1 VRTRE
6 ELVEF
11 VRDRTAPAPVPLCPE
26 LVVQQATEVTSLWHA
41 TARELAGWDDCTS
54 GGIAPAPDC
63 PFWAFPWAGG
73 QALARL
79 VLDRPELVRG
89 RAVFDFAAGSGL
101 CGLAAARAGAAS
113 VVALD
118 HDPLCEAALLLNAE
132 RNGLEVAFRGGDPL
146 GAPLPGCDVLLA
158 GDVFY
163 ERALAARATAW
174 FRTLAGEGVLVLAGD
189 AGRAYAPPDGFEV
202 LARCEVPT
210 TTAIEDADVRPA
222 RVLRFLP

>member
-1 VRTRE
+1 MTTRTRE

-11 VRDRTAPAPVPLCPE
+11 VRRRTAPAPVPLCPE
-26 LVVQQATEVTSLWHA
+26 LLVQQATEATALWHA
-41 TARELAGWDDCTS
+41 TSSELAGWDD
-54 GGIAPAPDC
+54 A

-79 VLDRPELVRG
+79 VLDRPALVRG

-118 HDPLCEAALLLNAE
+118 HDPACEAVLSVNAAL
-132 RNGLEVAFRGGDPL
+132 NGLALGFRGGDPI
-146 GAPLPGCDVLLA
+146 GAPLEGCEVLLA

-163 ERALAARATAW
+163 ERPLAERSAAW
-174 FRTLAGEGVLVLAGD
+174 FRALAGAGVLVLAGD
-189 AGRAYAPPDGFEV
+189 AGRHYAPAEGYEV
-202 LARCEVPT
+202 LATYEVPT
-210 TTAIEDADVRPA
+210 TTAIEDADVRAA